1 MCNCRK
7 PEDLESASQS
17 APPRSIGQQDASSSV
32 VGMARVVAI
41 PSTERGQGGWTLV
54 RVVPRFQAGLVK
66 PAELPPPY
74 EAPPSYKAAVAM
86 SQDGEAPPPSYL
98 LREAVIV

>member
-1 MCNCRK
+1 
-7 PEDLESASQS
+7 
-17 APPRSIGQQDASSSV
+17 
-32 VGMARVVAI
+32 MARVVA
-41 PSTERGQGGWTLV
+41 
-54 RVVPRFQAGLVK
+54 RVQAGLVK

-86 SQDGEAPPPSYL
+86 SLHEAPPPSYL

>member
-1 MCNCRK
+1 
-7 PEDLESASQS
+7 
-17 APPRSIGQQDASSSV
+17 
-32 VGMARVVAI
+32 MARVVA
-41 PSTERGQGGWTLV
+41 
-54 RVVPRFQAGLVK
+54 RVQAGLVK

-86 SQDGEAPPPSYL
+86 SLHQTPPPDYL

>member
-7 PEDLESASQS
+7 PEDLGASQTT
-17 APPRSIGQQDASSSV
+17 PPCSIGHDASSTSSV
-32 VGMARVVAI
+32 VGMARVVA
-41 PSTERGQGGWTLV
+41 
-54 RVVPRFQAGLVK
+54 RVQAGLVK

-86 SQDGEAPPPSYL
+86 SLDEAPPPSYL

>member
-7 PEDLESASQS
+7 PEDFGTPSQATQAASCT
-17 APPRSIGQQDASSSV
+17 IGHDSTSSV
-32 VGMARVVAI
+32 VGMARVVA
-41 PSTERGQGGWTLV
+41 
-54 RVVPRFQAGLVK
+54 RVQAGLVK

-74 EAPPSYKAAVAM
+74 EAPPSYKVAVAM
-86 SQDGEAPPPSYL
+86 SRDTPPPDYL

>member
-1 MCNCRK
+1 MSNCRK
-7 PEDLESASQS
+7 PEDLESASKS
-17 APPRSIGQQDASSSV
+17 APPCSIGQQDASSSV

-74 EAPPSYKAAVAM
+74 EAPPSYKAPM
-86 SQDGEAPPPSYL
+86 SQNEKAPPPSYL

>member
-7 PEDLESASQS
+7 PEDLVGTASQS
-17 APPRSIGQQDASSSV
+17 APPCSIGQQDASASSV
-32 VGMARVVAI
+32 VGMARVVA
-41 PSTERGQGGWTLV
+41 
-54 RVVPRFQAGLVK
+54 RVQAGLVK